1 MLQQVGDTPYW
12 GVYSAILNR
21 QGQMSEL
28 QVLAQLMLRLQHNK
42 GHQNKHMAKERLQ
55 LPYEHL
61 QFCND
66 APWSFTLDTS
76 LRMKTG
82 QKVQGC

>member
-42 GHQNKHMAKERLQ
+42 GMAKERLQ

-66 APWSFTLDTS
+66 ARWSFTLDTS